1 MLLFSPFFFCLFSD
15 KKKERTDSFS
25 NHSPLSLSQNIMKHT
40 HTHTDVADD
49 NGLIFVEP
57 EIVEP
62 ERMFNPFSTM
72 NAMMNRM
79 HSLMGSFDENDAD
92 VSVIKIE
99 TSVPDNGVFRFR
111 SSINFGDSDSFF
123 TPRPWTT
130 LMAGN
135 DDAASWCACMLR
147 RFQGLVNNQMNRL
160 LDIMRQVHENY
171 DKVNVYALD
180 DEEEEE
186 ETQEEPVLEERFKQV
201 EEEEEDPT
209 GPSVNDLEE
218 EEYLSSQGFLQADWG
233 VNVLELQR
241 ACQADFENYCPD
253 SVPRV
258 FYDDAIPRYP
268 PVDIPHDGLAPVK
281 DDAPCWM
288 KCAATH
294 QSELTYECDV
304 ASQRMYDWLK
314 EHDGDL
320 EYMESP
326 QLMMF
331 SAFVHFLL
339 LLLILLTCI
348 RCTRVFVRV
357 RRKRCAERRR
367 AALLQAKVPVVKAI
381 TIQIPP
387 TLKKEEEVEDVPI
400 VVRGTEVSVESV

>member
-1 MLLFSPFFFCLFSD
+1 
-15 KKKERTDSFS
+15 
-25 NHSPLSLSQNIMKHT
+25 
-40 HTHTDVADD
+40 
-49 NGLIFVEP
+49 
-57 EIVEP
+57 
-62 ERMFNPFSTM
+62 
-72 NAMMNRM
+72 
-79 HSLMGSFDENDAD
+79 MG
-92 VSVIKIE
+92 
-99 TSVPDNGVFRFR
+99 
-111 SSINFGDSDSFF
+111 
-123 TPRPWTT
+123 
-130 LMAGN
+130 
-135 DDAASWCACMLR
+135 ASWCACILR

-331 SAFVHFLL
+331 GALIHFLL
-339 LLLILLTCI
+339 L
-348 RCTRVFVRV
+348 FSFFSHAFDVRV
-357 RRKRCAERRR
+357 CLFAFVENVAERRR

-387 TLKKEEEVEDVPI
+387 TLKKEKEVEDVPI

>member
-1 MLLFSPFFFCLFSD
+1 
-15 KKKERTDSFS
+15 
-25 NHSPLSLSQNIMKHT
+25 
-40 HTHTDVADD
+40 
-49 NGLIFVEP
+49 
-57 EIVEP
+57 
-62 ERMFNPFSTM
+62 
-72 NAMMNRM
+72 
-79 HSLMGSFDENDAD
+79 MG
-92 VSVIKIE
+92 IKIE
-99 TSVPDNGVFRFR
+99 TIVPDSGVFTFR
-111 SSINFGDSDSFF
+111 SSINFGDSDNFF
-123 TPRPWTT
+123 APRPWAT
-130 LMAGN
+130 LMGGN
-135 DDAASWCACMLR
+135 NDAASFCACILN
-147 RFQGLVNNQMNRL
+147 RFRGLVNNQVDRL

-171 DKVNVYALD
+171 DQVNVNAVD
-180 DEEEEE
+180 DEEEEDE
-186 ETQEEPVLEERFKQV
+186 
-201 EEEEEDPT
+201 PT

-218 EEYLSSQGFLQADWG
+218 EEYLASQGFLQADWG

-253 SVPRV
+253 AVPRV
-258 FYDDAIPRYP
+258 FYDDA
-268 PVDIPHDGLAPVK
+268 IPHDGLAPVK

-304 ASQRMYDWLK
+304 ASQRMYNWLK

-331 SAFVHFLL
+331 GALIHFLL

-367 AALLQAKVPVVKAI
+367 AALLQAKLPVVKAI

-387 TLKKEEEVEDVPI
+387 P
-400 VVRGTEVSVESV
+400 

>member
-1 MLLFSPFFFCLFSD
+1 M
-15 KKKERTDSFS
+15 
-25 NHSPLSLSQNIMKHT
+25 
-40 HTHTDVADD
+40 
-49 NGLIFVEP
+49 
-57 EIVEP
+57 
-62 ERMFNPFSTM
+62 
-72 NAMMNRM
+72 
-79 HSLMGSFDENDAD
+79 
-92 VSVIKIE
+92 
-99 TSVPDNGVFRFR
+99 
-111 SSINFGDSDSFF
+111 
-123 TPRPWTT
+123 
-130 LMAGN
+130 
-135 DDAASWCACMLR
+135 
-147 RFQGLVNNQMNRL
+147 
-160 LDIMRQVHENY
+160 MRQVHENY

-186 ETQEEPVLEERFKQV
+186 ETTQEEPVLEERFKQV

-331 SAFVHFLL
+331 GAFVHFLL